1 MGYRYAN
8 SHVDTDG
15 TLTVK
20 EYEVDFWPLEP
31 NEVAIV
37 LLICKG
43 LITLDEGHN
52 ILRYLSKDH
61 LINEAQAWAIAG
73 GHVAT

>member
-1 MGYRYAN
+1 MGYQQWTRYCNA
-8 SHVDTDG
+8 DG
-15 TLTVK
+15 T
-20 EYEVDFWPLEP
+20 YEDVLMGEIDFWELQP

-52 ILRYLSKDH
+52 ILPYLSKDH
-61 LINEAQAWAIAG
+61 LINEAQAWAVAG
-73 GHVAT
+73 NV

>member
-1 MGYRYAN
+1 MNYKYQNVTFDLEGN
-8 SHVDTDG
+8 K
-15 TLTVK
+15 TVE
-20 EYEVDFWPLEP
+20 EYELEFWPLQP

-43 LITLDEGHN
+43 VISLEEGHN
-52 ILRYLSKDH
+52 ILPYLSSDH

-73 GHVAT
+73 SN